1 MRSGLTLVLAILV
14 VAGLTSGVL
23 FAKEVRAD
31 ARLRLTGRAETML
44 VSLADR
50 FDAGLPVERADLE
63 RLAPP
68 GAEVVLHE
76 RSKIVQTHPI
86 LAGEVMSVSVTGPSD
101 VGSLTATV
109 SIDSAPIEHRVH
121 RAWELIA
128 AIAVAIAVAAAA
140 AALLQARQLTRPL
153 DRLVQAAVRLGAGD
167 SGVAVPRSGLAEV
180 DAIADALEDSGNR
193 IDALVTAE
201 RQFSANASHQLRSPL
216 TAIAISLELI
226 ADSEDPLA
234 RHEATE
240 ALAQVVGLDQRINDL
255 LELARTGRVAP
266 PARTDVTALVAR
278 HVDAVAAQFHRD
290 RRRLK
295 LVAPDMLEANITASA
310 LTQAVEILLDN
321 ALVHGR
327 GDVAVT
333 VVAGP
338 DDSGIDIAIRDEG
351 EFHGAPTALA
361 GDQRSHGLG
370 LVLARNLL
378 RADGGRVELVSTAP
392 TTFVI
397 RLPGTAPA
405 DGRPPS
411 GANFLAHEGGVGR
424 SEQHHDTTDERGDL
438 PPGEHETLGK
448 RKSAGQGL

>member
-1 MRSGLTLVLAILV
+1 MRSGLLLVLAILV

-50 FDAGLPVERADLE
+50 LDEGRPIETADLE
-63 RLAPP
+63 RLRPP
-68 GAEVVLHE
+68 DSEVVLHE
-76 RSKIVQTHPI
+76 PGTVIRTKPI
-86 LAGEVMSVSVTGPSD
+86 LAAQVTSVEVTGPSD
-101 VGSLTATV
+101 IGSLTATV
-109 SIDSAPIEHRVH
+109 SIDSAPIDRRVH

-128 AIAVAIAVAAAA
+128 AIGVAIAVAAAV

-153 DRLVQAAVRLGAGD
+153 DRLAQAAVQLGGGD
-167 SGVAVPRSGLAEV
+167 SSVAAPRSGLVEV
-180 DAIADALEDSGNR
+180 DAIAEALEER
-193 IDALVTAE
+193 ARRVAELVAAE

-226 ADSEDPLA
+226 ADCEDPVA

-240 ALAQVVGLDQRINDL
+240 ALAQVAGLDQRINDL

-266 PARTDVTALVAR
+266 SARTDVSALVAR
-278 HVDAVAAQFHRD
+278 HVDTVAAQFHRGQ
-290 RRRLK
+290 RRLT
-295 LVAPDMLEANITASA
+295 LVAPDGLEADITAPA

-327 GDVAVT
+327 GDVEVT
-333 VVAGP
+333 VAADS
-338 DDSGIDIAIRDEG
+338 DDGGINIAVRDDG
-351 EFHGAPTALA
+351 QFHGAGPSR
-361 GDQRSHGLG
+361 DRRSHGLG

-397 RLPGTAPA
+397 RLPGPARA

-411 GANFLAHEGGVGR
+411 GTHFLSHEGGVGGG
-424 SEQHHDTTDERGDL
+424 EQHDHTPDQRGNL
-438 PPGEHETLGK
+438 PPGEHETLRKGK
-448 RKSAGQGL
+448 RAGQGL